1 MAATRDLSIYR
12 GDDYQHTLTFYSDD
26 AQTTRLDLST
36 YTSFTAKIKTA
47 ADGSTLAT
55 FSVSTTNV
63 ATGVIVL
70 SLSNTTTAAMT
81 SDGYWD
87 FQWTDP
93 NSKKFTPLKGRVT
106 LSKDIT

>member
-12 GDDYQHTLTFYSDD
+12 GDDYQHTLTFYTDT
-26 AQTTRLDLST
+26 AQTTRKDLST
-36 YTSFTAKIKTA
+36 HTSFTAKIKTQP
-47 ADGSTLAT
+47 DGSTLAT
-55 FSVSTTNV
+55 FTVTTTNA

-70 SLSNTTTAAMT
+70 SLSNTTTAALT

-93 NSKKFTPLKGRVT
+93 NSKKFTPVKGRVFV
-106 LSKDIT
+106 SKDIS